1 MTSEKVMGQ
10 LAFPAGIKGSLTR
23 WVTGTTNSISGAEP
37 GAKDVQDR
45 EVWVVQGI
53 NSRRL
58 PVKLYFDKNT
68 GLLVRVVTLVDT
80 VLGYIPAE
88 VDYMDY
94 REVSGVKMP
103 FHYVQT
109 WTDGQS
115 IIDLTDIKANVPV
128 DDAKFNKPAPPKL
141 LEPPAE
147 GGAKK

>member
-1 MTSEKVMGQ
+1 MGQ
-10 LAFPAGIKGSLTR
+10 LSFPSQIKGSLTR
-23 WVTGTTNSISGAEP
+23 WVTGTTTTISGAEP
-37 GAKDVQDR
+37 GAKDVKDR
-45 EVWVVQGI
+45 AVWVVQGN
-53 NSRRL
+53 NSLRL

-80 VLGYIPAE
+80 SLGIIPAE

-94 REVSGVKMP
+94 RDVSGVKMP

-115 IIDLTDIKANVPV
+115 IINLTKIQANVPV
-128 DDAKFNKPAPPKL
+128 DDAKFNKPAAPKL